1 MEKKQISFRTA
12 IWKRDNDSEEL
23 EILEPKK
30 ETWRKSMWN
39 VFWENEVGWLSSS
52 VILIYE
58 CNILIIVQ
66 NYVRGIVNQWVL
78 HELKKNCTKSVK
90 IPNVKVLLQIKKP
103 FVIEGHV
110 C

>member
-30 ETWRKSMWN
+30 ETWRKSILN
-39 VFWENEVGWLSSS
+39 HVFWENKVGWLSFS

-66 NYVRGIVNQWVL
+66 NNVRGIVNQWVL
-78 HELKKNCTKSVK
+78 HELKKKQYQK
-90 IPNVKVLLQIKKP
+90 R
-103 FVIEGHV
+103 
-110 C
+110 